1 MLPGAGRRDQIDPED
16 QRGGQAG
23 GPTADGGQDQAW
35 LHEDVREVDLVD
47 AAEEL
52 HDHRAGHGRAQP
64 PRTEHQVGGQDA
76 EPGAGVVSTMNR
88 IDFPDCAVCW
98 TPSGDSTPWLMA
110 LLRTAPW

>member
-1 MLPGAGRRDQIDPED
+1 MLPGAGRRDQTDPED

-52 HDHRAGHGRAQP
+52 DHDRGR
-64 PRTEHQVGGQDA
+64 GGRPQ
-76 EPGAGVVSTMNR
+76 
-88 IDFPDCAVCW
+88 
-98 TPSGDSTPWLMA
+98 
-110 LLRTAPW
+110 